1 MASLGF
7 DTGHTQTPIT
17 PVILGDE
24 GLAQEFSRRLFEDE
38 AVFAQA
44 IAYPTVPRGTAR
56 IRAMVS
62 AAHSDN
68 DLDRCAEAFATVGR
82 ALGVVT

>member
-1 MASLGF
+1 MGSLGF

-24 GLAQEFSRRLFEDE
+24 GLAQEFSGRLFADE

-62 AAHSDN
+62 AAHSDA
-68 DLDRCAEAFATVGR
+68 DLNRCVEAFASVGR
-82 ALGVVT
+82 ALGVV